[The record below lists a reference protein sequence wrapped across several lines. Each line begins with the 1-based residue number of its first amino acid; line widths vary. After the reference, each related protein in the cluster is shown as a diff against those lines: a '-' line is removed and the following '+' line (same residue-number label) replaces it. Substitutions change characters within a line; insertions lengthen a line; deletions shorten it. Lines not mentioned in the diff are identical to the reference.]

1 MAKKKVIET
10 PDYKE
15 NIQNQSLDFVMG
27 DRYAVY
33 AKYVIQD
40 RAIPDARDGLKPVQR
55 RIIYSM
61 YQNGN
66 TYDKPNKKCATIVGA
81 VMGKL
86 HPHGDTSIY
95 EALVRMSQ
103 PWKMN
108 MPLIS
113 FQGNNGSIDNDGPA
127 AYRYTEAKLN
137 EFAMNLVRDI
147 DKNTVDMTLNFD
159 DTELEPIVLP
169 SRFPNLFVNGSEGIA
184 VAIATEIP
192 PHNLNEIID
201 AAIYR
206 INNPLC
212 RIEQLLEFVK
222 GPDFPT
228 GGIIY
233 DSEGLKDIYYY
244 GKGKIEIASKVE
256 IKEEK
261 DANYL
266 IITEI
271 PYKVVKQDLV
281 FNIDK
286 IRKSRDIDGIVE
298 VLDESANDDIKI
310 VVELKKEVDPNI
322 VLTYLYNKTQLKVN
336 YSANIVAISND
347 RPKTLNLVSY
357 LDTYINHQ
365 VDVVT
370 RKSKYE
376 LKVCEDRLH
385 IVEGLIKA
393 VSIIEQV
400 VNTIRKSKDKA
411 DSKKNLI
418 EKFGF
423 SEVQAE
429 AIVMMHLYRLSN
441 TDITT
446 YYKERDSLT
455 ANINELKSIL
465 SNDKKLRKIIIK
477 DLTEIKEKYGVN
489 RKTLITSEIKEV
501 SIDKR
506 DLIIKEDVY
515 VVITKAGYAKRTS
528 LKSYKASNNAMTG
541 VKEGDSIVLQTI
553 ANTADYILAFT
564 DKGNYLFIP
573 VNELNDI
580 KWKDEGKHI
589 NSFITLPVDEN
600 IIRCIVVKDFNKNVS
615 IALVSK
621 NGQIKKTLLKEFF
634 ATRYTKPISCMRL
647 LKDDNVVDVSVC
659 NGNSNLF
666 IITKSGNATY
676 FNENEISNLGLKTS
690 GVKAISTLKN
700 STIKCLFSYRQNE
713 KGKILL
719 LTQEGMYRIFDISN
733 LELTSRLGK
742 TQTVFKS
749 FKSDPHNL
757 IYATK
762 IQNKNEPVEITA
774 LMSDNS
780 IKTFK
785 IDDLYL
791 TPIVKMCR
799 KNLDFPDNLTI
810 KNVYFN
816 NVQVID
822 DKTVEEAAPVL
833 KETKEQTNKDSS
845 ENTEDYEQI
854 SIFDDLD

>member
-1 MAKKKVIET
+1 MAKKVQEELV
-10 PDYKE
+10 PE
-15 NIQNQSLDFVMG
+15 NISVESLDSIMG
-27 DRYAVY
+27 DKYAVY

-40 RAIPDARDGLKPVQR
+40 RAIPDVRDGLKPVQR

-66 TYDKPNKKCATIVGA
+66 TYDKQTKKCAKIVGD
-81 VMGKL
+81 VMGRF
-86 HPHGDTSIY
+86 HPHGDSSIY

-400 VNTIRKSKDKA
+400 VDTIRKSKDKA

>member
-212 RIEQLLEFVK
+212 RIEELLEFVK

-400 VNTIRKSKDKA
+400 VDTIRKSKDKA

-455 ANINELKSIL
+455 VNINELKSIL

-700 STIKCLFSYRQNE
+700 STIKCLFS
-713 KGKILL
+713 
-719 LTQEGMYRIFDISN
+719 
-733 LELTSRLGK
+733 
-742 TQTVFKS
+742 
-749 FKSDPHNL
+749 
-757 IYATK
+757 
-762 IQNKNEPVEITA
+762 
-774 LMSDNS
+774 
-780 IKTFK
+780 
-785 IDDLYL
+785 
-791 TPIVKMCR
+791 
-799 KNLDFPDNLTI
+799 
-810 KNVYFN
+810 
-816 NVQVID
+816 
-822 DKTVEEAAPVL
+822 
-833 KETKEQTNKDSS
+833 
-845 ENTEDYEQI
+845 
-854 SIFDDLD
+854 